1 MIVGLLAENEYSN
14 GFVMAITEFRISGV
28 SGVWL
33 HVVPTA
39 NCPLDVVTIVDDV
52 DVRFGD
58 VLMAQPSTPIIGVPL
73 MLPFKLYIL
82 CVFFFSQISFLDFWF
97 WFIFYAVYGLRSTL

>member
-1 MIVGLLAENEYSN
+1 MIAGLLAQYEYSN

-39 NCPLDVVTIVDDV
+39 NCPFDVVIIDDAV
-52 DVRFGD
+52 DVSID
-58 VLMAQPSTPIIGVPL
+58 DALIAQPSTPNIGAPL

-82 CVFFFSQISFLDFWF
+82 CF
-97 WFIFYAVYGLRSTL
+97 